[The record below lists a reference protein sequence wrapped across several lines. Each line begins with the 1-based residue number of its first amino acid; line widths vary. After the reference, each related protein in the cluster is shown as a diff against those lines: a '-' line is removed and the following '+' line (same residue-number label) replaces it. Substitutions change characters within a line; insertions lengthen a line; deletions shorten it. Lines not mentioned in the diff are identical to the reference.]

1 MTAFLSFTVL
11 GLVIGAG
18 YAVAASG
25 LVLTY
30 STSRIFN
37 VAHGAIGMVMA
48 FLYWELSE
56 NQGFPAWAALLL
68 VVVVVAPALGAL
80 IERTMM
86 RRLTEASVSVT
97 LVVTVGLMVALIGAA
112 QAIWPPEGRFVQ
124 EFLAG
129 WSIELAGVVVTAH
142 NLITIGVAIAIAAAL
157 YLFLNGTRTGVAMR
171 ASVDNRM
178 LLALHGGR
186 PGRVTAASW
195 AIGASLAALSG
206 VLLTP
211 IVQLGY
217 YELTLL
223 VISAYAAAMV
233 GRLHNLPLTFVGAL
247 ALGLLQSYATG
258 YLPTGGAWEGLR
270 PALPTLF
277 LFVVLLTLPQARLRV
292 GQIRGIHGVPV
303 PGASRAAGYGA
314 GLVAVVFLFSLVL
327 PPVTASRGA
336 LGFIYATVM
345 LSLVLLTGYGG
356 HVSLAQFTFVGVGAV
371 TAAKIGGASPVAL
384 VAAVVVAALVG
395 ALVALPSLRLQGLY
409 LALTTL
415 AFAQLM
421 DKLVFQS
428 ELAFGFNGSL
438 SAERPQFLGLR
449 FASPGSYLVLTA
461 VVFVAV
467 GLLVLAVR
475 RGRYGRMLIAM
486 RDSPAACATLG
497 LDLRWARVGLFAGS
511 AGIAGLAGGLFGG
524 LQGTISATDFR
535 LFESLPLLLLA
546 VVAGATSVTGAALGG
561 MVLML
566 LPVLQSQSS
575 ALSGLVFLCIGIA
588 AVSLGHQPNGVAG
601 FLFQL
606 GRLTSLPAWLRG
618 RDVAHA
624 AAGGATHAGS
634 YAGDGERERIQDDER
649 EAVAMAGTGEV
660 NPRGTS

>member
-56 NQGFPAWAALLL
+56 NQGLPAWLALFL
-68 VVVVVAPALGAL
+68 VVVVIAPLLGAV

-86 RRLTEASVSVT
+86 RRLTEASVSVS
-97 LVVTVGLMVALIGAA
+97 LVVTVGLMVGLIGAA

-129 WSIELAGVVVTAH
+129 HSIQVAGVVVTAH
-142 NLITIGVAIAIAAAL
+142 NMITIAVAIAIAAAL

-195 AIGASLAALSG
+195 AIGSALAALGG

-217 YELTLL
+217 FELTLL

-233 GRLHNLPLTFVGAL
+233 GRLQSLPLTFAGAL

-258 YLPTGGAWEGLR
+258 YLPTEGVWTGLR
-270 PALPTLF
+270 PALPALF
-277 LFVVLLTLPQARLRV
+277 LFVVLLALPQARLRV
-292 GQIRGIHGVPV
+292 GQIKGIPGVPV
-303 PGASRAAGYGA
+303 PSPSRAAGFGA
-314 GLVAVVFLFSLVL
+314 GLVAIVFLASLVMS
-327 PPVTASRGA
+327 PVAASRGA

-371 TAAKIGGASPVAL
+371 TAAKFGGSSPMAL
-384 VAAVVVAALVG
+384 LAAVVVAAIVG

-428 ELAFGFNGSL
+428 DLAFGFNGSL
-438 SAERPQFLGLR
+438 SADRVQFLGLR
-449 FASPGSYLVLTA
+449 FDSPGSYLVLTA
-461 VVFVAV
+461 TVFVAV
-467 GLLVLAVR
+467 GLFVLAVR

-497 LDLRWARVGLFAGS
+497 LDLRWARVGLFAVS

-524 LQGTISATDFR
+524 LRQTISATDFQ

-566 LPVLQSQSS
+566 LPVLQSQFP

-601 FLFQL
+601 YLFQL
-606 GRLTSLPAWLRG
+606 SGLRSLPARFRG
-618 RDVAHA
+618 RDAVYAASVASDGPAGPAPQTARTHEEGA
-624 AAGGATHAGS
+624 A
-634 YAGDGERERIQDDER
+634 
-649 EAVAMAGTGEV
+649 AMAGRGEMSSH
-660 NPRGTS
+660 GTS